1 MHNTR
6 IYLDNPLASGEL
18 CTITNETAHHISRV
32 LRMRTGQDLILFNGK
47 GGEFEGAIVNIDK
60 RHVEIEVGDY
70 IDINRESIIDITL
83 VQGIPRG
90 QRMDYTIQKA
100 VELGANKI
108 VPVLTEF
115 GTVHLDSQ
123 RLKKRVDH
131 WQKII
136 INTCEQCGRNLLP
149 SILTIPT
156 LEDWITQDKNELK
169 LVLNPDSG
177 VRLSELTVLDNGFT
191 VLIGSEGGFSDRELE
206 LAQKNCFLAIKFGP
220 RILRTETAAVAA
232 ITACQTLWGD
242 IS

>member
-47 GGEFEGAIVNIDK
+47 GGEFEGTIVNIDK

-70 IDINRESIIDITL
+70 IDINRELIIDITL
-83 VQGIPRG
+83 VQGISRG

-100 VELGANKI
+100 VEFGANKI
-108 VPVLTEF
+108 VPVLTEY
-115 GTVHLDSQ
+115 
-123 RLKKRVDH
+123 
-131 WQKII
+131 
-136 INTCEQCGRNLLP
+136 
-149 SILTIPT
+149 
-156 LEDWITQDKNELK
+156 
-169 LVLNPDSG
+169 
-177 VRLSELTVLDNGFT
+177 GFT
-191 VLIGSEGGFSDRELE
+191 VLIGPEGGFSDRELG

-220 RILRTETAAVAA
+220 RILRTETTSVAA